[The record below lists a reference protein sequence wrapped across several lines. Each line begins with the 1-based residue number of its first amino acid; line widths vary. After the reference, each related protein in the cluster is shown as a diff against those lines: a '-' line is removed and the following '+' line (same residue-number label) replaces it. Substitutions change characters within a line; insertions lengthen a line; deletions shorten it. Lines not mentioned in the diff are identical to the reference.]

1 MANDVQPLEP
11 SVTAMVQGI
20 IDDAQELIRQQL
32 ALFKAEIKEDVR
44 KAKEALISFAFG
56 LLMVIPGCILL
67 LIMLPQLVNWLVPEL
82 PMWVCYGIVG
92 GVLAVLGGAL
102 VYLGVRKLESAMPE
116 QSMAALKENVRWTT
130 NQSLTNQS

>member
-1 MANDVQPLEP
+1 MAHDVQPLE
-11 SVTAMVQGI
+11 SSGTAMVQGI
-20 IDDAQELIRQQL
+20 IDDAQELIRQQF
-32 ALFKAEIKEDVR
+32 ALFKAEIKDDVR

>member
-116 QSMAALKENVRWTT
+116 QSMAALKENVQWTT
-130 NQSLTNQS
+130 SQSLTNQS

>member
-1 MANDVQPLEP
+1 MNTCSCRKARTASDRDGVQ
-11 SVTAMVQGI
+11 
-20 IDDAQELIRQQL
+20 
-32 ALFKAEIKEDVR
+32 AEIKEDVR

-102 VYLGVRKLESAMPE
+102 V
-116 QSMAALKENVRWTT
+116 
-130 NQSLTNQS
+130 